1 MIYEKLS
8 AIQEE
13 LKAPKGQFNDYGNY
27 KYRSAE
33 DILEAVKPLCRKYKA
48 VLMLNDTIE
57 MAGERFY
64 VRATVELRDLEDN
77 SFIITEA
84 YAREEDAKKG
94 MDASQITGSSS
105 SYARKYAL
113 NGMFC
118 IDDTKDADTNE
129 QHEVIAEAK
138 KKETK
143 EKAKAEQEN
152 DPIISHEKVE
162 EITKIIRGKQTTIDV
177 VLRIYGVEK
186 LADLTESQYQNL
198 LKKLEKTPNK

>member
-77 SFIITEA
+77 DFIITEA